1 MNMGQMTG
9 ERQGIRVSSAVRDGA
24 VAVYGEY
31 GILADRQEL
40 SALLASNMEAAA
52 LRLESMGGIIG
63 HMKASMDVHRVD
75 SFSLT
80 EREVSYREGSIEEID
95 IHLNVLVFAIEEEG
109 AKKTVEQM
117 FCDVD
122 RKVKEL
128 RE

>member
-1 MNMGQMTG
+1 MNAGQMAE
-9 ERQGIRVSSAVRDGA
+9 ERQEIRVFSAVRDGA

-40 SALLASNMEAAA
+40 AALLAANREAAA

-80 EREVSYREGSIEEID
+80 EREVSYREGSMEEIV
-95 IHLNVLVFAIEEEG
+95 IHLSALLFAIEEEG
-109 AKKTVEQM
+109 AKEAVARM
-117 FCDVD
+117 FYEID
-122 RKVKEL
+122 KKI